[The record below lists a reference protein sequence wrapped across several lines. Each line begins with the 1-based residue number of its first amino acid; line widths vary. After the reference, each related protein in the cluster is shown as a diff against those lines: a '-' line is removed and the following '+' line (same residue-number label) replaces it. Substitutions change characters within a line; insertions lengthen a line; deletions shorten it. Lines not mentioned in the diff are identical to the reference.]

1 MVLSLKRWK
10 SRSPPGFAAGAAERI
25 RTHSHVFEFRPRRSK
40 APRIVRWLGAGWSSP
55 VARQAHNLKVAGSN
69 PAPATN
75 ANLGGASRRATPA
88 KARPSS
94 FDMKSCSVRPSGEVE
109 KPTRPVGR
117 SAGSSL
123 VAASRQAPYPEG
135 RRFKSCPRNQRNP
148 LQPQS
153 NITARRQPRRF
164 FCAWRPQPWPSCSPG
179 SASRDPLSL
188 RSRGIA

>member
-75 ANLGGASRRATPA
+75 AILFNRNPASPPGASLGGFFVPGARSLGAPA
-88 KARPSS
+88 APARHP
-94 FDMKSCSVRPSGEVE
+94 VIRIRYG
-109 KPTRPVGR
+109 PVG
-117 SAGSSL
+117 
-123 VAASRQAPYPEG
+123 
-135 RRFKSCPRNQRNP
+135 
-148 LQPQS
+148 
-153 NITARRQPRRF
+153 
-164 FCAWRPQPWPSCSPG
+164 
-179 SASRDPLSL
+179 
-188 RSRGIA
+188 